1 MGIWVISSLR
11 HWHFSESNLVFLKN
25 IQHSGFMMVRFDLF
39 LYPLHSNKLE
49 FGSGG
54 LIQFRLSFLVKDYIC
69 STVYLTLPS
78 FPPWELYQSM
88 LSGFSVLWCNFN
100 WHFSY
105 FWWCEQLFTYVRS
118 ICFFPVTFLFLSFA
132 ILLSALCS
140 FSSLFFSTFNI
151 LWRLKLFLKRYV
163 IAQSSTNPCVFF

>member
-25 IQHSGFMMVRFDLF
+25 IQHFGFMMVRFDLF
-39 LYPLHSNKLE
+39 LYPLHSNKLD

-54 LIQFRLSFLVKDYIC
+54 LIQFRLSFLVKDYIR
-69 STVYLTLPS
+69 SAVYLTLPN

-88 LSGFSVLWCNFN
+88 LSSFSDLWCHFN

-118 ICFFPVTFLFLSFA
+118 ICFFLWPFCSYLLPFFYQPFVPFLLY
-132 ILLSALCS
+132 
-140 FSSLFFSTFNI
+140 SSVLFIYYGDWNFF
-151 LWRLKLFLKRYV
+151 KKRYV
-163 IAQSSTNPCVFF
+163 IAQSSFNPCVFF